1 MEERDLGVRPLAV
14 VTGASMGIGLELAR
28 ELARRGYDL
37 FITSSSQ
44 EIETAADEIADL
56 GANVEILRADLATF
70 KGTETLFEEITQ
82 LNRPIAALIINAGVG
97 VGGEFSE
104 TDLKDEINLIRL
116 NILSPVHLCK
126 RLIPLMKE
134 QGSGRILFT
143 SSIAATMPSPYEAV
157 YGASKAFIESFG
169 ESLRTE
175 LKDSGISVTCLLPGP
190 TNTNFFNRADMN
202 DTKAGAEEKFEND
215 PADVARQGIEAM
227 LAGKR
232 KVYSASLKTKVMGL
246 ANRYLPDWVKA
257 EYHKKMSEPGS
268 AH

>member
-1 MEERDLGVRPLAV
+1 MEERDLGERPLAV

-37 FITSSSQ
+37 FITSSSK
-44 EIETAADEIADL
+44 EIDLVADEIAEL

-70 KGTETLFEEITQ
+70 KGTETLAKEIAQ
-82 LNRPIAALIINAGVG
+82 LHRPIDALIINAGVG
-97 VGGEFSE
+97 VGGDFAETELIDEF
-104 TDLKDEINLIRL
+104 NLIRL
-116 NILSPVHLCK
+116 NIMSPVHLCK
-126 RLIPLMKE
+126 KIIPLMKE
-134 QGSGRILFT
+134 QGHGRILFT
-143 SSIAATMPSPYEAV
+143 SSISATMPSPYEAV
-157 YGASKAFIESFG
+157 YGASKSFIESFG

-190 TNTNFFNRADMN
+190 TNTNS
-202 DTKAGAEEKFEND
+202 EEKYEND
-215 PADVARQGIEAM
+215 PADVAHQGIEAM

-232 KVYSASLKTKVMGL
+232 KVYAASLKTKVMGL